1 MNTERIVAVG
11 GLGRELSKRLKS
23 QRMLQSSTSEFELG
37 LRGCTGFNTERR
49 ENHVLNKE
57 RTAQILR

>member
-11 GLGRELSKRLKS
+11 GLVGELSKRLKS

-37 LRGCTGFNTERR
+37 LRGRTGFNTQRR